1 MAEFTPSCTPLGPR
15 PEQRPAT
22 SSSSLKFQHKPPTP
36 HPAAASKARMKAV
49 AELTLQGEGRRAM
62 FETPSAE
69 QTNQPTVGTVG
80 NPAELQAGMN
90 YGEVWN
96 EAMVQRGHRQ
106 QVVLGTHV

>member
-49 AELTLQGEGRRAM
+49 AELTLQGRRAM

-69 QTNQPTVGTVG
+69 QTNQP

>member
-1 MAEFTPSCTPLGPR
+1 
-15 PEQRPAT
+15 
-22 SSSSLKFQHKPPTP
+22 
-36 HPAAASKARMKAV
+36 MKAV

-69 QTNQPTVGTVG
+69 QTNQP
-80 NPAELQAGMN
+80 NQLQAGMN

>member
-1 MAEFTPSCTPLGPR
+1 
-15 PEQRPAT
+15 
-22 SSSSLKFQHKPPTP
+22 
-36 HPAAASKARMKAV
+36 MKAV

-69 QTNQPTVGTVG
+69 QTNQP
-80 NPAELQAGMN
+80 NPELQAGMN

>member
-1 MAEFTPSCTPLGPR
+1 
-15 PEQRPAT
+15 
-22 SSSSLKFQHKPPTP
+22 
-36 HPAAASKARMKAV
+36 MKAV